1 MIVNSIIAVIF
12 MDFSSKLLIVTGHF
26 GSGKTNIAVNLALS
40 LAENGEKVTV
50 VDFDTVNPYFRSKDS
65 QALMESNGVQV
76 IAPEFANSNVDIP
89 SIPAEVYSVF
99 EKVKHG
105 ETCIFDVGGDSLG
118 AAALGFFN
126 KEISSFGYEMMYVF
140 NMYRPITDTPE
151 GALTIMREIERRSR
165 LKCTCCI
172 NNSNLGTF
180 TRQEDIEASFPYAE
194 QFSSLS
200 GLNIKF
206 TSVTG
211 GLDLDYGE
219 VFNMKN
225 ITKKLF

>member
-1 MIVNSIIAVIF
+1 
-12 MDFSSKLLIVTGHF
+12 MDISSKLIIVTGHF

-40 LAENGEKVTV
+40 LTEKGEKVTL

-65 QALMESNGVQV
+65 QELMESRGVQV

-99 EKVKHG
+99 EKIKNG

-126 KEISSFGYEMMYVF
+126 KEIISSGYEMMYVF
-140 NMYRPITDTPE
+140 NMYRPITETPE
-151 GALTIMREIERRSR
+151 GALSVMKEIQQRSR

-172 NNSNLGTF
+172 NNSNLGKF
-180 TRQEDIEASFPYAE
+180 TRKEDIEASYEYAE
-194 QFSSLS
+194 SFSSLS

-206 TSVTG
+206 TCAAEGITLS
-211 GLDLDYGE
+211 DGE
-219 VFNMKN
+219 VFEIKN
-225 ITKKLF
+225 ITKELF

>member
-1 MIVNSIIAVIF
+1 
-12 MDFSSKLLIVTGHF
+12 MDISSKLIIVTGHF

-40 LAENGEKVTV
+40 IAEKGEKVTLI
-50 VDFDTVNPYFRSKDS
+50 DFDTVNPYFRSKDS
-65 QALMESNGVQV
+65 QELMESRGVQV

-99 EKVKHG
+99 EKIKNG

-126 KEISSFGYEMMYVF
+126 KEITSSGYEMMYVF
-140 NMYRPITDTPE
+140 NMYRPITETPE
-151 GALTIMREIERRSR
+151 GALSVMKEIQQRSR

-172 NNSNLGTF
+172 NNSNLGKF
-180 TRQEDIEASFPYAE
+180 TRKEDIEASYDYAE
-194 QFSSLS
+194 TFSSLS

-206 TSVTG
+206 TCAAEGITLSG
-211 GLDLDYGE
+211 GE
-219 VFNMKN
+219 VFEIKN
-225 ITKKLF
+225 ITKELF

>member
-1 MIVNSIIAVIF
+1 

-26 GSGKTNIAVNLALS
+26 GSGKTNIAVNIALDLAKK
-40 LAENGEKVTV
+40 GEKVTV

-65 QALMESNGVQV
+65 QALMESHGVQV

-89 SIPAEVYSVF
+89 SIPAEAYAVF

-105 ETCIFDVGGDSLG
+105 ETCIFDVGGDALG
-118 AAALGFFN
+118 ATALGFFN
-126 KEISSFGYEMMYVF
+126 KEITDFGYEMIYVV
-140 NMYRPITDTPE
+140 NMYRPITKTPE
-151 GALTIMREIERRSR
+151 GAYTIMQETEQKSR
-165 LKCTCCI
+165 LKCTCFV

-180 TRQEDIEASFPYAE
+180 TRKEDIEESFAYAE
-194 QFSSLS
+194 KFSSLS

-206 TSVTG
+206 TSYMG
-211 GLDLDYGE
+211 DAQPSCGE
-219 VFNMKN
+219 VFEMKN

>member
-1 MIVNSIIAVIF
+1 
-12 MDFSSKLLIVTGHF
+12 MDISSKLIIITGHF

-40 LAENGEKVTV
+40 LTEKGEKVTLI
-50 VDFDTVNPYFRSKDS
+50 DFDTVNPYFRSKDS
-65 QALMESNGVQV
+65 QELMESRGVQV

-99 EKVKHG
+99 EKIKNG

-126 KEISSFGYEMMYVF
+126 KEITSSGYEMMYVF
-140 NMYRPITDTPE
+140 NMYRPITETPE
-151 GALTIMREIERRSR
+151 GALSVMKEIQQRSR

-172 NNSNLGTF
+172 NNSNLGKF
-180 TRQEDIEASFPYAE
+180 TRKEDIEASYDYAE
-194 QFSSLS
+194 TFSSLS

-206 TSVTG
+206 TCAAEGITLSDG
-211 GLDLDYGE
+211 K
-219 VFNMKN
+219 VFEIKN
-225 ITKKLF
+225 ITKELF